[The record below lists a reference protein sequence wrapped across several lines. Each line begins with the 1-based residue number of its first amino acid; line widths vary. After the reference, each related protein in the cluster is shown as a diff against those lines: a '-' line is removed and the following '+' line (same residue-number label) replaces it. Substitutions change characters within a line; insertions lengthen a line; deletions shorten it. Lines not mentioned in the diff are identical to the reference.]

1 MTAFRYMLGA
11 VLLAMGANAGAQPS
25 AYPAKPVRVIV
36 STVPGPLDTFARM
49 VLEKI
54 STSLKQPF
62 VVENKP
68 GAGGN
73 IAAEVTAKSAPD
85 GYTLLFAIDT
95 TFTVNPTIYK
105 TLPFDPAKDFAVIS
119 VPVTYGQMLAVH
131 ASVPANS
138 VAELVA
144 LAKQKKLTYASG
156 GNGTPSHLSG
166 AYFLATT
173 GADMT
178 HVPYKGTGQSVID
191 VVAGQ
196 VDSIF
201 AVTTGVLPHV
211 KSGKLRAL
219 GISSN
224 KRSALAPD
232 VPTIAEAGYPG
243 FQAAF
248 AYAFMAPAGTPVDIV
263 QSLSRD
269 LQRALAQPDVQEKN
283 RVFDYVPTGLGPRES
298 AAWLKDN
305 RERWA
310 EVIRRAGIMM
320 E

>member
-1 MTAFRYMLGA
+1 
-11 VLLAMGANAGAQPS
+11 
-25 AYPAKPVRVIV
+25 
-36 STVPGPLDTFARM
+36 
-49 VLEKI
+49 
-54 STSLKQPF
+54 LKQPF
-62 VVENKP
+62 VVENKA

-73 IAAEVTAKSAPD
+73 IAAEQVAKTAAD
-85 GYTLLFAIDT
+85 GYTLLYAIDT
-95 TFTVNPTIYK
+95 TFTVNPSIYK

-119 VPVTYGQMLAVH
+119 VPVTYGQLLAVH
-131 ASVPANS
+131 PSVAANS
-138 VAELVA
+138 VADLVA
-144 LAKQKKLTYASG
+144 LSKQKKLTYASG

-166 AYFLATT
+166 AYFLATA
-173 GADMT
+173 GIDMT

-191 VVAGQ
+191 VIAGQ

-211 KSGKLRAL
+211 KAGKLRAL
-219 GISSN
+219 GISSP

-243 FQAAF
+243 FEASF
-248 AYAFMAPAGTPVDIV
+248 AYALVAPAGTPADIV
-263 QSLSRD
+263 TTLKREM
-269 LQRALAQPDVQEKN
+269 QRRLAVPDVQEYY
-283 RVFDYVPTGLGPRES
+283 RTFDYVVTGLSAAES

-310 EVIRRAGIMM
+310 QVIRRAAIMA

>member
-1 MTAFRYMLGA
+1 MKRCILAVLAAATAFAAY
-11 VLLAMGANAGAQPS
+11 AQP
-25 AYPAKPVRVIV
+25 YPSKPVRVVV

-49 VLEKI
+49 VLEKM

-73 IAAEVTAKSAPD
+73 IAAEMVAKSTAD

-95 TFTVNPTIYK
+95 TFTVNPSIYK
-105 TLPFDPAKDFAVIS
+105 TLPFDPTKDFAVIS

-144 LAKQKKLTYASG
+144 LSKQKKLTYASG

-173 GADMT
+173 GGDMT

-191 VVAGQ
+191 VIAGQ

-224 KRSALAPD
+224 KRSALAPE

-243 FQAAF
+243 FEALF
-248 AYAFMAPAGTPVDIV
+248 AYALMAPAGTPADIV
-263 QSLSRD
+263 QTLSREV
-269 LQRALAQPDVQEKN
+269 QRALAQPDVQEKN
-283 RVFDYVPTGLGPRES
+283 RTFDYAATGLNPNQS
-298 AAWLKDN
+298 AAWLKEN

-310 EVIRRAGIMM
+310 QVIKRAGIMV

>member
-1 MTAFRYMLGA
+1 
-11 VLLAMGANAGAQPS
+11 
-25 AYPAKPVRVIV
+25 
-36 STVPGPLDTFARM
+36 M
-49 VLEKI
+49 V
-54 STSLKQPF
+54 
-62 VVENKP
+62 
-68 GAGGN
+68 
-73 IAAEVTAKSAPD
+73 AKSPAD

-95 TFTVNPTIYK
+95 TFTVNPSIYSR
-105 TLPFDPAKDFAVIS
+105 LPFDPAKDFAVIS
-119 VPVTYGQMLAVH
+119 VPVTYGQLLAVN
-131 ASVPANS
+131 ASVPAGS

-144 LAKQKKLTYASG
+144 LSKQKKLTYASG

-166 AYFLATT
+166 AYFLAAA
-173 GADMT
+173 GIDMT
-178 HVPYKGTGQSVID
+178 HVPYKGTGQSVVD

-219 GISSN
+219 GVSSA

-232 VPTIAEAGYPG
+232 VPTIAESYPG
-243 FQAAF
+243 FEAAF
-248 AYAFMAPAGTPVDIV
+248 AYAFVAPAGTAVDIV
-263 QSLSRD
+263 NHLNREM
-269 LQRALAQPDVQEKN
+269 LQALAQPDVQEKN
-283 RVFDYVPTGLGPRES
+283 RTFDYVPTGLNPAQS

-310 EVIRRAGIMM
+310 QVIKRAGIMV

>member
-1 MTAFRYMLGA
+1 MKRSI
-11 VLLAMGANAGAQPS
+11 LAALALAAGFAAYAQP
-25 AYPAKPVRVIV
+25 YPSKPVRVVV

-49 VLEKI
+49 TLEKM
-54 STSLKQPF
+54 SLSLKQPF
-62 VVENKP
+62 VVENKA

-73 IAAEVTAKSAPD
+73 IAAEMVAKSPAD

-95 TFTVNPTIYK
+95 TFTVNPSIYSR
-105 TLPFDPAKDFAVIS
+105 LPFDPAKDFAVIS
-119 VPVTYGQMLAVH
+119 VPVTYGQLLAVN
-131 ASVPANS
+131 ASVPAGS

-144 LAKQKKLTYASG
+144 LSKQKKLTYASG

-166 AYFLATT
+166 AYFLAAA
-173 GADMT
+173 GIDMT
-178 HVPYKGTGQSVID
+178 HVPYKGTGQSVVD

-219 GISSN
+219 GVSSA

-232 VPTIAEAGYPG
+232 VPTIAESYPG
-243 FQAAF
+243 FEAAF
-248 AYAFMAPAGTPVDIV
+248 AYAFVAPAGTAVDIV
-263 QSLSRD
+263 NHLNREM
-269 LQRALAQPDVQEKN
+269 LQALAQPDVQEKN
-283 RVFDYVPTGLGPRES
+283 RTFDYVPTGLNPAQS

-310 EVIRRAGIMM
+310 QVIKRAGIMV

>member
-1 MTAFRYMLGA
+1 
-11 VLLAMGANAGAQPS
+11 
-25 AYPAKPVRVIV
+25 
-36 STVPGPLDTFARM
+36 M
-49 VLEKI
+49 V
-54 STSLKQPF
+54 
-62 VVENKP
+62 
-68 GAGGN
+68 
-73 IAAEVTAKSAPD
+73 AKSTAD

-95 TFTVNPTIYK
+95 TFTVNPSIYK

-144 LAKQKKLTYASG
+144 LSKQKKLTYASG

-173 GADMT
+173 GGDMT

-191 VVAGQ
+191 VIAGQ

-243 FQAAF
+243 FEALF
-248 AYAFMAPAGTPVDIV
+248 AYALMAPAGTPADIV
-263 QSLSRD
+263 QTLSREV
-269 LQRALAQPDVQEKN
+269 QRALAQPDVQEKN
-283 RVFDYVPTGLGPRES
+283 RTFDYAATGLNPNQS
-298 AAWLKDN
+298 AAWLKEN

-310 EVIRRAGIMM
+310 QVIKRAGIMV